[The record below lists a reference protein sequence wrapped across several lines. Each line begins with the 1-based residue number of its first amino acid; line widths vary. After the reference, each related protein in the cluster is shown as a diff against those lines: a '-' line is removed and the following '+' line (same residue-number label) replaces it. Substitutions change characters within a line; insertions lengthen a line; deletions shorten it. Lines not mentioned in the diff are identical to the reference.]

1 MVNRHLILALH
12 LLLLPLVHKRS
23 VLYIEVDSIPRES
36 TIIAGVDI
44 LEVVLFQLCYVDR
57 KARIQEVIKT
67 SVDEH
72 QLRVRQNQLQLDMI
86 MERKRTRRRR
96 GRNVHRPRERRKR
109 CQKGMVLLD
118 PRADTRARMGIQRVV
133 HQFTAALTDLVLLIA
148 LLLPVQRPLV
158 CLPVLLTKIMMRV

>member
-86 MERKRTRRRR
+86 ME
-96 GRNVHRPRERRKR
+96 
-109 CQKGMVLLD
+109 
-118 PRADTRARMGIQRVV
+118 
-133 HQFTAALTDLVLLIA
+133 
-148 LLLPVQRPLV
+148 
-158 CLPVLLTKIMMRV
+158 